1 MWGTRRTVRR
11 HRNHGN
17 ARGAG
22 SMAAGMRGAPWA
34 RGARI
39 LSILHSMEEGGKIS
53 EGIYISGIFK
63 KPLCSTRG
71 THGVFIAGMDLGHA
85 DFRASGAHYIISVD
99 SGNLIYRFWCS
110 GVDFFK
116 NYMKMLDLRKII
128 YKKACLHHLWRS
140 RIYDIF

>member
-1 MWGTRRTVRR
+1 MG
-11 HRNHGN
+11 G
-17 ARGAG
+17 
-22 SMAAGMRGAPWA
+22 
-34 RGARI
+34 
-39 LSILHSMEEGGKIS
+39 GGKIS

-63 KPLCSTRG
+63 KPHCANRG
-71 THGVFIAGMDLGHA
+71 THGVFIAGIDLGHA

-99 SGNLIYRFWCS
+99 SRNLIYRFWCS

-128 YKKACLHHLWRS
+128 YKKACLQHLWRS